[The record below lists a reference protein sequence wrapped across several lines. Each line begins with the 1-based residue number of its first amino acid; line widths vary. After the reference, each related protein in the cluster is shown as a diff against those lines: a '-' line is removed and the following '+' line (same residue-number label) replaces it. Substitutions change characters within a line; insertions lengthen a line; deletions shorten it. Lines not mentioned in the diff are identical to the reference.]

1 MATHSSNFALEIS
14 CTEELSGYSPCS
26 HKELDMIKVTYLLP
40 LPERGPSLPCSRWS
54 RGPWVSVVLC
64 CCSSVCLSAPPTTL

>member
-26 HKELDMIKVTYLLP
+26 HKELDMIKVT
-40 LPERGPSLPCSRWS
+40 
-54 RGPWVSVVLC
+54 
-64 CCSSVCLSAPPTTL
+64 